1 MKRQVFTGKWGFR
14 TCFTE
19 PSGGSPPVG
28 DCGKESGE
36 KLPDIMLG
44 EQKNRRFAR
53 RPELA
58 WLEQNLFRYGT
69 DSAYTGEAT
78 DSIVFFQASNPS
90 GEVSHIVHEIQRLVQ
105 EGKARYRE
113 IAVITGDLP
122 GYGKEI
128 THQFTQNQI
137 PHFMDDKKNVT

>member
-1 MKRQVFTGKWGFR
+1 MSRQMAVRLSEIAEKNQ
-14 TCFTE
+14 
-19 PSGGSPPVG
+19 V
-28 DCGKESGE
+28 K
-36 KLPDIMLG
+36 KLPDIILG

-69 DSAYTGEAT
+69 ETAYTGEVT
-78 DSIVFFQASNPS
+78 DSIVFFQASNPW

-122 GYGKEI
+122 GYGKETVI
-128 THQFTQNQI
+128 FLS
-137 PHFMDDKKNVT
+137 